1 MDIKIK
7 NKYIFFKYNLSK
19 VNKICESKTKDELK
33 NKMKGKKIEGDIL
46 LMKFQKKRDWSPTT
60 KIPVSMLGG
69 PIKVLFEFYEISD
82 KGVLKKKEDE
92 RSVQFIYYTYDYYLE
107 HKINSDDLLKLAKLV
122 FENKLEKRLMAPK
135 LITQINKIK

>member
-7 NKYIFFKYNLSK
+7 NKYIFFKYNLNK
-19 VNKICESKTKDELK
+19 VNKVCDSNTKDELK

-107 HKINSDDLLKLAKLV
+107 HKINSEDLLKLAKLV